1 MNINPLTVFSKSR
14 DIIARKMEEEFI
26 LVSVTGPS
34 SAAEDNIYLLNETG
48 RIIWQH
54 IDGNTTVE
62 QLVDIMAGRYNSKSK
77 EEIRQDIYTLFQELL
92 KNRMI
97 VQTEK
102 EG

>member
-62 QLVDIMAGRYNSKSK
+62 QLVDIMAGQYNSKSK